1 MRGLSSA
8 RRRTGIAL
16 IGLSAVGAAGCPA
29 KKPEPPAPAPIA
41 SLPLAGLAGQRV
53 LVLPAHFIRA
63 DTIGWA
69 ARVAQPRATLAALD
83 SAIERV
89 LGERGFRTS
98 WVYPDALAR
107 SAKRNAGYV
116 ADPYALAADRLR
128 PLART
133 TDNQLREPLASQ
145 MRGLV
150 ALNDARYAVF
160 PVELRFE
167 PAGDGLARPVVRVV
181 LIDARLSTV
190 RWQGD
195 VRGEPGAM
203 LTPAMLD
210 GVASSLANLVSAP

>member
-1 MRGLSSA
+1 MS
-8 RRRTGIAL
+8 RTTIAAVLGIFVLGAL
-16 IGLSAVGAAGCPA
+16 GCRA
-29 KKPEPPAPAPIA
+29 KKAEPPAPAPIA
-41 SLPLAGLAGQRV
+41 ALPLAGLAGQRV
-53 LVLPAHFIRA
+53 LVLPAHFLRA

-69 ARVAQPRATLAALD
+69 ARVADARATLAALD

-98 WVYPDALAR
+98 WVYPEALAR

-133 TDNQLREPLASQ
+133 TDNQLREPLATQ

-167 PAGDGLARPVVRVV
+167 PAGPGVARPVVRVV

-195 VRGEPGAM
+195 VRGEPAAA
-203 LTPAMLD
+203 LTPAVLAS
-210 GVASSLANLVSAP
+210 VASSLANLVSAP

>member
-1 MRGLSSA
+1 MVALP
-8 RRRTGIAL
+8 GIFLLGAL
-16 IGLSAVGAAGCPA
+16 GCPA
-29 KKPEPPAPAPIA
+29 RKAESPAPVPIA
-41 SLPLAGLAGQRV
+41 ALPLAGLAGQRV
-53 LVLPAHFIRA
+53 LVLPAHFLRA

-69 ARVAQPRATLAALD
+69 ARVSDPRATLAALD

-98 WVYPDALAR
+98 WVYPEALAR

-133 TDNQLREPLASQ
+133 TDNRLREPLATQ

-167 PAGDGLARPVVRVV
+167 PAGRGVARPVVRVV

-195 VRGEPGAM
+195 VRGEPAAE
-203 LTPAMLD
+203 LTPALLD
-210 GVASSLANLVSAP
+210 SVASSLANLVSAP

>member
-1 MRGLSSA
+1 MS
-8 RRRTGIAL
+8 RTTSIAL
-16 IGLSAVGAAGCPA
+16 IGIFAAGALGCPPQAA
-29 KKPEPPAPAPIA
+29 KPPAPAPIA

-53 LVLPAHFIRA
+53 LVLPAHFLRA

-69 ARVAQPRATLAALD
+69 ARVAEPRATLAALD

-98 WVYPDALAR
+98 WVYPEALAR

-133 TDNQLREPLASQ
+133 TDNQLGEPLASQ

-150 ALNDARYAVF
+150 ALNDARYALF

-167 PAGDGLARPVVRVV
+167 PAGPGVARPVARVV

-195 VRGEPGAM
+195 VRGDAGTEP
-203 LTPAMLD
+203 TPAML
-210 GVASSLANLVSAP
+210 GSVASSLANLVSAP